1 MENAVFRSAYGY
13 YKFTLSNFK
22 FYGVI
27 NIFTLKFLI
36 LNSTK
41 EELSNINDIEE
52 FEREFGTVEG
62 QIQLNFND
70 IEEGVIDEE
79 LIFISELIISWFKR
93 LNQVLLSIKSNKYV
107 AMNIP
112 ESDNIWYEFR
122 NEGKYLIVSKVKSIK
137 TNNICDFVV
146 IKPIKKDISFWK
158 GIKIKKT
165 IFKNEI
171 LKATQNL
178 IDEIILINDK
188 LKETLEVKEL
198 TDLYNNLK

>member
-1 MENAVFRSAYGY
+1 M
-13 YKFTLSNFK
+13 
-22 FYGVI
+22 
-27 NIFTLKFLI
+27 KFLI
-36 LNSTK
+36 LNSMK
-41 EELSNINDIEE
+41 EKLSNINDIEE
-52 FEREFGTVEG
+52 FEREFGTIEG

-198 TDLYNNLK
+198 TNLYNNFK

>member
-1 MENAVFRSAYGY
+1 M
-13 YKFTLSNFK
+13 
-22 FYGVI
+22 I

-36 LNSTK
+36 LNSMK
-41 EELSNINDIEE
+41 EKLSNINDIEE
-52 FEREFGTVEG
+52 FEREFGTIEG

-93 LNQVLLSIKSNKYV
+93 LNQVLLSIESSDYV
-107 AMNIP
+107 AMNVP

-122 NEGKYLIVSKVKSIK
+122 DEDEYLIVSKVKSVK

-158 GIKIKKT
+158 GIRIQKR

-178 IDEIILINDK
+178 IDEIVLINGE
-188 LKETLEVKEL
+188 LRETLEVKEL
-198 TDLYNNLK
+198 TNLYKKVQKISYR

>member
-1 MENAVFRSAYGY
+1 M
-13 YKFTLSNFK
+13 
-22 FYGVI
+22 I

-41 EELSNINDIEE
+41 EELSNINDVEE
-52 FEREFGTVEG
+52 FERELGIIEG

-70 IEEGVIDEE
+70 IQEGVIDEE
-79 LIFISELIISWFKR
+79 LIFVSELIISWFKR
-93 LNQVLLSIKSNKYV
+93 LNQVLLCIKSSNYV
-107 AMNIP
+107 AMNVP

-122 NEGKYLIVSKVKSIK
+122 DEDEYLIVSKVKGVK
-137 TNNICDFVV
+137 TNSICDFVV
-146 IKPIKKDISFWK
+146 MKPIKKDISLWK
-158 GIKIKKT
+158 GIKIQKT

-178 IDEIILINDK
+178 IDEIVLINGK

-198 TDLYNNLK
+198 INLYKKVQKISYK